1 MTDIHLDWRITNHK
15 ERDMDYNEINFN
27 KQNRRPVT
35 DTTYQIAA
43 EEWNALG
50 DEIERQGDVIE
61 ILEEGGGLEFI
72 TNAEIQAILNQ

>member
-1 MTDIHLDWRITNHK
+1 MN
-15 ERDMDYNEINFN
+15 YNEINFN

-61 ILEEGGGLEFI
+61 ILEEGGDLEFM

>member
-1 MTDIHLDWRITNHK
+1 MDWRITNHK

-50 DEIERQGDVIE
+50 GEIDRQGDVIE
-61 ILEEGGGLEFI
+61 ILEEGGGIEFM
-72 TNAEIQAILNQ
+72 TNAEIQTILNQ

>member
-1 MTDIHLDWRITNHK
+1 MTDIHLGWRITNHK

-50 DEIERQGDVIE
+50 GEIERQGDVIE
-61 ILEEGGGLEFI
+61 ILEEGGGLEFM
-72 TNAEIQAILNQ
+72 TNAEIQAILNT